1 MATINQDF
9 PADIASIGMKF
20 CATGFTGDCRFVSV
34 KISNGVIGG
43 AEFTMLVTPDEARAI
58 ADSVI
63 RAADFA
69 EPRAVEAADLG
80 LLDEAA

>member
-1 MATINQDF
+1 MATINDNF
-9 PADIASIGMKF
+9 DADIASIGMKF

-43 AEFTMLVTPDEARAI
+43 AEFTMLVTPDEAHVI
-58 ADSVI
+58 AAACI

>member
-1 MATINQDF
+1 
-9 PADIASIGMKF
+9 
-20 CATGFTGDCRFVSV
+20 
-34 KISNGVIGG
+34 VIGG

-58 ADSVI
+58 ADTFV
-63 RAADFA
+63 RAAAFA

>member
-9 PADIASIGMKF
+9 PADLASIGMKF

-43 AEFTMLVTPDEARAI
+43 AEFTMLVTPDEARVI
-58 ADSVI
+58 ADTFV
-63 RAADFA
+63 RAAAFA
-69 EPRAVEAADLG
+69 EPRIVEAADLG